1 MKKKLNG
8 LDWIEIVTMILYIVM
23 LITEII
29 QFVRTKNWQYVITGI
44 WVINSI
50 NLFNM
55 YINQRDWGDERVGWR
70 DQMIEVLFKELK
82 KRTDDICEA
91 YTRLDKALTFINNES
106 LYDDVKNI
114 NKLRN
119 ILTGVDK
126 DDN

>member
-70 DQMIEVLFKELK
+70 DQMIEDLFKELK

-119 ILTGVDK
+119 ILTGI
-126 DDN
+126 DDNE